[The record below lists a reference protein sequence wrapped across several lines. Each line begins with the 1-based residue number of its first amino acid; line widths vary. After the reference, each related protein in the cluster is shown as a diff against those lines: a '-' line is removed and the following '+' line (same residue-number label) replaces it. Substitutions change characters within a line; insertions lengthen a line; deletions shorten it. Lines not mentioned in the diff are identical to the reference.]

1 MLNST
6 AIKKLP
12 TVTKTVNIPAYLTD
26 FSGKVLFSF
35 LYNPQE
41 IAFSRSADYST
52 VNTGGTSVQAAY
64 WLRAQGRSYTLQDLL
79 MDGYCDSKDITPA
92 ITELENLLTK
102 PKPIYFTWGSEIL
115 GPCVLT
121 DLDFTVDLFVNGK
134 PSRARYNISLKEIP
148 SASSNPPTPA
158 SVATNRSALKLTTRQ
173 RTEGRDGT
181 IKYLGS
187 NKNKLSAPLAQ
198 AVATNSY
205 KILTTDTGDIYMIYG
220 AANTKVLVATYDGKN
235 LSIKDNI

>member
-1 MLNST
+1 MLNSA

-12 TVTKTVNIPAYLTD
+12 TVSKTVNIPAYLSD
-26 FSGKVLFSF
+26 ISGKVLFSF

-64 WLRAQGRSYTLQDLL
+64 WLRAQGRTYNFQDLL

-92 ITELENLLTK
+92 IKQLENLLTK
-102 PKPIYFTWGSEIL
+102 PKPLYFTWGSEIL

-121 DLDFTVDLFVNGK
+121 NLDFTVDLFVNGK
-134 PSRARYNISLKEIP
+134 PSRARYSISLKEIP
-148 SASSNPPTPA
+148 SASSKPPTPPRT
-158 SVATNRSALKLTTRQ
+158 VTNRSALKLTTRQ
-173 RTEGRDGT
+173 RTEGRDKA
-181 IKYLGS
+181 IQYLKG

-205 KILTTDTGDIYMIYG
+205 AMLTTDIGDIYTIYG
-220 AANTKVLVATYDGKN
+220 AANTKVLVAKYNGKDIV
-235 LSIKDNI
+235 IKENI